1 MERKKNSQ
9 WLFLANRPACR
20 AGRPFGETLVEEH
33 LNSYN
38 SPFKFLASDER
49 PKKREECIK
58 EYDAETG
65 NYYYCLRRLSERRS
79 EWRGRHFR
87 YYNPKWSIWLS
98 VDPLAEIAP
107 DKTPYHFVS
116 NNPINRIDP
125 DGLTDY
131 TINKK
136 TGDVT
141 QIGEANDEP
150 DRVLKTNRQGEVKY
164 NRKGEAKVAMVIQS
178 KGFYKMV

>member
-38 SPFKFLASDER
+38 SPFKFNA
-49 PKKREECIK
+49 K

-65 NYYYCLRRLSERRS
+65 NYYY
-79 EWRGRHFR
+79 GAR

-98 VDPLAEIAP
+98 VDPLAEERP
-107 DKTPYHFVS
+107 SMTPYNFVQ
-116 NNPINRIDP
+116 NNPLNRIDP
-125 DGLTDY
+125 DGLFL
-131 TINKK
+131 
-136 TGDVT
+136 
-141 QIGEANDEP
+141 NDHLIDLFGTKIE
-150 DRVLKTNRQGEVKY
+150 LN
-164 NRKGEAKVAMVIQS
+164 S
-178 KGFYKMV
+178 KNLV